1 LRQKHRRWRWRRRR
15 RTALIACGWLR
26 CCTTAAQAIYLQQDL
41 LLTFHNLIKLIL
53 AFLNLAAERVNIV
66 LVIGKLLLELG

>member
-1 LRQKHRRWRWRRRR
+1 LRQKHPQPELMSPHRSDRPRL
-15 RTALIACGWLR
+15 AVLC